1 MQSTKPVRKR
11 SNRSA
16 EAAKGAV
23 NSETTARVRTVNGL
37 PRAGAKAMQ
46 VATDGIPRPLSRR
59 HVCWYVEES
68 PLTRGN

>member
-23 NSETTARVRTVNGL
+23 KSETTARVRTVNGL
-37 PRAGAKAMQ
+37 PRAAAKAM
-46 VATDGIPRPLSRR
+46 RK
-59 HVCWYVEES
+59 
-68 PLTRGN
+68 